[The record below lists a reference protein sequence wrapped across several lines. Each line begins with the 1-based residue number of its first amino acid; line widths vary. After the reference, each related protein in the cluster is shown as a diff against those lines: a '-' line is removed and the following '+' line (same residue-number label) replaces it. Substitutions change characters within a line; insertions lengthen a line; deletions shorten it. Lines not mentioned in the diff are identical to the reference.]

1 MNRCSLRS
9 ALSAPLRLGLLAL
22 AAASA
27 LAIGSGCT
35 TRHQVKVDAISRPT
49 TEKALSYRIRHKGA
63 SLGAEEGLREQEVAG
78 FVRTALSGK
87 GMYEAPADELADMV
101 IEVDFGIE
109 KPRPKLEKNSVP
121 VYTQV
126 GGGVRYETV
135 PVADPSGRPA
145 VRTVAVY
152 QPPRTEL
159 VGYQDMVIP
168 VSVYEK
174 YLTISA
180 REARPAEGQP
190 PVELWSVRV
199 SSEDGSDDLRRYL
212 PLLASVSIDYIA
224 ADSSTQKTV
233 RVGETDADVKFIRR
247 GM

>member
-1 MNRCSLRS
+1 MNRRPSRSSRSSLLRRS
-9 ALSAPLRLGLLAL
+9 LLAL
-22 AAASA
+22 AASA
-27 LAIGSGCT
+27 ALLPWAGCT
-35 TRHQVKVDAISRPT
+35 TKYQVKVDAISRPVA
-49 TEKALSYRIRHKGA
+49 EKPLAYRLRHKGA
-63 SLGAEEGLREQEVAG
+63 SLGAEEGLREQEVAN

-87 GMYEAPADELADMV
+87 GMYEAPSEELADMV
-101 IEVDFGIE
+101 VEIDFGID

-135 PVADPSGRPA
+135 PVADPSGRPT

-174 YLTISA
+174 YLEISA
-180 REARPAEGQP
+180 REARPPEGQP
-190 PVELWSVRV
+190 PAELWSARV
-199 SSEDGSDDLRRYL
+199 SSEDASDDLRRYL
-212 PLLASVSIDYIA
+212 PVLASVLIDYIA

-233 RVGETDADVKFIRR
+233 KVGETDADVKFIRR

>member
-1 MNRCSLRS
+1 LRRPV
-9 ALSAPLRLGLLAL
+9 LT
-22 AAASA
+22 AAAS
-27 LAIGSGCT
+27 LLLFGGFGCSS
-35 TRHQVKVDAISRPT
+35 HYQVKVDAISRPAT
-49 TEKALSYRIRHKGA
+49 GKGISYRIRHKGA

-87 GMYEAPADELADMV
+87 GMYEAPSEELADLV
-101 IEVDFGIE
+101 VEIDFGIE

-126 GGGVRYETV
+126 GGGVRYENV
-135 PVADPSGRPA
+135 PVTDASGRPA

-174 YLTISA
+174 YLSITA
-180 REARPAEGQP
+180 REARPAEGKP
-190 PVELWSVRV
+190 PEELWSVRV
-199 SSEDGSDDLRRYL
+199 SSEDASDDLRKYL
-212 PLLASVSIDYIA
+212 PLLASASIDYIA
-224 ADSSTQKTV
+224 ADSTTQKTV
-233 RVGETDADVKFIRR
+233 KIGETDADVKFIRR